1 MVMPIR
7 TQFTE
12 EKWISERSLYDLL
25 QELCDLFYDEGLVR
39 TSFRLEQALDE
50 FLDESGRGLGPTK
63 QSPGRTLSEAQGGE
77 KTSHQ
82 EIPFVPAIFQISVP
96 PEQVKYQDLFPALI
110 QVASFSSRRRKLA
123 DAA

>member
-1 MVMPIR
+1 MQRHELYHVDPEILGG
-7 TQFTE
+7 TPVFTGT
-12 EKWISERSLYDLL
+12 RVPVDSLIDHLKFG
-25 QELCDLFYDEGLVR
+25 D
-39 TSFRLEQALDE
+39 SLDE
-50 FLDESGRGLGPTK
+50 FLDESGRCLGPTK

-110 QVASFSSRRRKLA
+110 QVASFSSRRGKLA